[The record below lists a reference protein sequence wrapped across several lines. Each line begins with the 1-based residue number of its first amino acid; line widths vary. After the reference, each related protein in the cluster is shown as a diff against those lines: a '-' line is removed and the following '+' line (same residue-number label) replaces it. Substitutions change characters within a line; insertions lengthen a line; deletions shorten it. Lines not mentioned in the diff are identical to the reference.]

1 MDDETKPNQDEK
13 ELITPDVENTSSV
26 ELIKELSSFKEL
38 IKDHLDKQIEQ
49 NRFKDETINRL
60 QKTVSE
66 YEKGLV
72 SKIKEPLIWS
82 IIFFK
87 DSFEKFKEK
96 FEEASNVIVSE
107 INMLDEEL
115 DEILYSH
122 GLEKIHSDSE
132 FYDREKQ
139 IVRKKEVTENPEE
152 DRLIVKVLKH
162 GYLLDGKLLR
172 KEEIMVKVFEQASQT
187 NE

>member
-13 ELITPDVENTSSV
+13 ELNAPDIENASST
-26 ELIKELSSFKEL
+26 ELVKELSSFKKL
-38 IKDHLDKQIEQ
+38 IRDHLDKQIEQ

-96 FEEASNVIVSE
+96 FEEASMVIVSE
-107 INMLDEEL
+107 IEMLNEEL
-115 DEILYSH
+115 DEVLYSH
-122 GLEKIHSDSE
+122 GIEKINSESD

-139 IVRKKEVTENPEE
+139 IVRKKEITENPEE
-152 DRLIVKVLKH
+152 DRLVVKVLKH

-172 KEEIMVKVFEQASQT
+172 KEEILVKVFEQVNQPS
-187 NE
+187 E

>member
-13 ELITPDVENTSSV
+13 ELNASDVENSSSI
-26 ELIKELSSFKEL
+26 ELVNELSSFKEL
-38 IKDHLDKQIEQ
+38 IKDHLDRQIEQ

-82 IIFFK
+82 LLFFK

-96 FEEASNVIVSE
+96 FEEASTIIVSE

-122 GLEKIHSDSE
+122 GLEKIYSESD
-132 FYDREKQ
+132 FYEREKQ
-139 IVRKKEVTENPEE
+139 IVRKKVITEKPEE
-152 DRLIVKVLKH
+152 DRLVVKVLKH

-172 KEEIMVKVFEQASQT
+172 KEEIMVKVFEQSSQV